1 MKIAIAHDWLVTF
14 AGAERVLA
22 EILALYPAAD
32 LFSVV
37 DFLPA
42 ANRTML
48 GGRLVQTTWLQRLPG
63 ARRRYRSY
71 LPLMPWA
78 VEQLDLSGYDLV
90 ISSSHAVAKGVVT
103 RPDQPHVCY
112 CHSPMRYAWDMREEY
127 LREAG
132 IDSGL
137 AGWLARLML
146 ERLRRWD
153 LANSRRVDHFIANSR
168 FIAERIRVSYGRE
181 ATVVYPPV
189 DLAYYTPAG
198 AIAPSEKDSFYLAAS
213 RMVPYKRMN
222 LIVQAFSR
230 MPGRQLVVIGDGPQY
245 ETARANAGPNIEFMG
260 YQPQEVLRQKLRQAR
275 ALVFAA
281 KEDFGILPVEAQAC
295 GTPVIAYGAGG
306 SLETVRGLGCAGV
319 DQPTGL
325 FFAEQTVESLIAA
338 VVEFENKEAD
348 FLAENCRQNA
358 LRFTAAEFRRQF
370 MAQVDLILDKSGG

>member
-1 MKIAIAHDWLVTF
+1 MEVKIAIVHDWLVTY

-42 ANRTML
+42 GEREMF
-48 GGRLVQTTWLQRLPG
+48 GGRRVRTSWLQHLPD

-78 VEQLDLSGYDLV
+78 VESLDLSGYDLV

-103 RPDQPHVCY
+103 RPDQRHVCY

-132 IDSGL
+132 IDSGVR
-137 AGWLARLML
+137 GWLARLVL
-146 ERLRRWD
+146 ERLRKWD
-153 LANSRRVDHFIANSR
+153 LANSAGVDHFVANSR
-168 FIAERIRVSYGRE
+168 FIAERIRISYGRT
-181 ATVVYPPV
+181 AAVVYPPV
-189 DLAYYTPAG
+189 DTEYYTPDG
-198 AIAPSEKDSFYLAAS
+198 GKEDFYLAAS

-222 LIVQAFSR
+222 LIVQAFSK
-230 MPGRQLVVIGDGPQY
+230 MPRRRLIVIGDGPQY
-245 ETARANAGPNIEFMG
+245 AAARALAGPNVLFLG
-260 YQPQEVLRQKLRQAR
+260 YQSREVLREKLRQAR

-306 SLETVRGLGCAGV
+306 ALETVRGLGVTDCAGGG
-319 DQPTGL
+319 DGGGPTGL
-325 FFAEQTVESLIAA
+325 FFAEQTVEALIGA
-338 VVEFENKEAD
+338 VERFEANQGEFVPE
-348 FLAENCRQNA
+348 FCRANA
-358 LRFTAAEFRRQF
+358 LRFGAERFRQEFARQ
-370 MAQVDLILDKSGG
+370 VE

>member
-1 MKIAIAHDWLVTF
+1 MKVAIVHDWLVTY

-42 ANRTML
+42 ADRAMF
-48 GGRLVQTTWLQRLPG
+48 GGRSVQTTWLQRLPG
-63 ARRRYRSY
+63 ARRRYRSF

-137 AGWLARLML
+137 TGWLARLML

-153 LANSRRVDHFIANSR
+153 LANSRQVNHFIANSR

-189 DLAYYTPAG
+189 DLAYYTPSG
-198 AIAPSEKDSFYLAAS
+198 AKQSFYLAAS

-260 YQPQEVLRQKLRQAR
+260 YQSQEVLRQKLRQAR

-306 SLETVRGLGCAGV
+306 SLETVRGLGCTGV
-319 DQPTGL
+319 DRPTGL
-325 FFAEQTVESLIAA
+325 FFAEQTVDSLIAA
-338 VVEFENKEAD
+338 VVEFENKEAV